1 MLPASSVMPSAA
13 PAAAALNSRSD
24 VRSLSKAR
32 NKNSTTSGSH
42 AIASMMFGHGATLM
56 NPPNAKH
63 VAATVDD
70 NLPSF
75 KYLASANIQIAASQW
90 EKTKNSLNARSESK
104 PLESNGS
111 RYSASLN
118 G

>member
-1 MLPASSVMPSAA
+1 MPSDA
-13 PAAAALNSRSD
+13 PARAALNSRSD
-24 VRSLSKAR
+24 ARSLSKAR
-32 NKNSTTSGSH
+32 NENNTMSGSH
-42 AIASMMFGHGATLM
+42 TMASMMFGHGATLM

-70 NLPSF
+70 SLPNF
-75 KYLASANIQIAASQW
+75 KYRASANIQIAASQW
-90 EKTKNSLNARSESK
+90 EKTKNSLKARSESK
-104 PLESNGS
+104 ALESNGR